1 MKCLIVS
8 SCLLVLNVALM
19 NIVLGMSRVALEKPF
34 QKRGF
39 SVKTPKIWMRMDVV
53 NTRAS
58 KCRSHHRGGQQ
69 EVK

>member
-19 NIVLGMSRVALEKPF
+19 NIVLGMSRVALENPE
-34 QKRGF
+34 
-39 SVKTPKIWMRMDVV
+39 IWMRMDVV